1 MSDHL
6 DNVTELPETSKI
18 DAGDGMHAARQMN
31 PGQTRGTMTSE
42 PEIDREL
49 PDKNMLSAVDARQGV
64 ISGRV
69 FLVLLTSVVL
79 AVVAL
84 GVVYFLSY

>member
-6 DNVTELPETSKI
+6 DNITELPEASKTN
-18 DAGDGMHAARQMN
+18 DGNGMQAVHQGN
-31 PGQTRGTMTSE
+31 PGRTGGTMATE
-42 PEIDREL
+42 PEIHREL
-49 PDKNMLSAVDARQGV
+49 SDKNTLSAVDARQGV

-69 FLVLLTSVVL
+69 LLVLLTSVVL

-84 GVVYFLSY
+84 GIVYFVS